1 MSSNSGLFG
10 PSAPVIRLSPEEKQL
25 YGQLFRQA
33 DPDFTQVVTG
43 DAALQLFVK
52 SGLSQAVLGEIWQLA
67 DPDDK
72 GFLDQTGFS
81 VALRIIGHVQKGQLP
96 ASNLADIRTFSFMLN
111 VFFFLLV
118 SFSNLFYFYS
128 WSIASFRKR

>member
-1 MSSNSGLFG
+1 MSSNSGLFS

-33 DPDFTQVVTG
+33 DPEGTQVVTG

-67 DPDDK
+67 DPEDK
-72 GFLDQTGFS
+72 GFLDQAAFS
-81 VALRIIGHVQKGQLP
+81 VALRIIGHVQKGQRP
-96 ASNLADIRTFSFMLN
+96 AANLADIRMLLC
-111 VFFFLLV
+111 LL
-118 SFSNLFYFYS
+118 
-128 WSIASFRKR
+128 